1 MMYKITISL
10 FLLFSSLYGFTQN
23 VIHKIS
29 NTEAMIIAKSI
40 CYNEEFDYYICE
52 NVYTNPIV
60 NGIVRKGEYILVCVD
75 MLPLAGWNH
84 PCKYIYIQNLENA
97 QRNIYCQDAEEPPTD
112 NNSIILGNSRHP
124 TGNKEFKV
132 DFPKKKQPSL
142 VSSPQQ
148 RGNTFAVILNGGK
161 DPYKNNENY
170 WYDCSFLYTTLRNVY
185 NIPKNN
191 IKVIMSDGTD
201 PSLDLKLYGADSILV
216 SSPLDLDDDGKAD
229 IEYAATKDN
238 LRKVLSDLADEVTDN
253 DHLLF
258 FVVDHGGRDET
269 TLASYIC
276 LWGDNVRLYPQELAD
291 MLKDINVGYMTF
303 VLGQCYSGGFIK
315 DLQGDNRLI
324 MTACRENELSYCR
337 PVEPFDEFVYQ
348 LTSALAGCTPY
359 GESVDADYDKDGMVT
374 LLEAYR
380 YAEENDG
387 YNDGDFSFGG
397 VREHPQVSYLAGSN
411 AEDLSLSCVPSPVE
425 LAFADDTPRQSGVSW
440 DTEAIILGH
449 GTEVADW
456 TNTNSEFSEG
466 SSKKVSVKIRNRG
479 VKPYASGD
487 KSIALGWSAASY
499 NFADSAYNCAGGLF
513 GEKMLQETLLPGQGK
528 TISFEKEF
536 SSDEIQC
543 VKENGFGMNYCAKI
557 HSPDG
562 ENGEK
567 TCARKQVQ
575 SLSYGNGRKVKLE
588 NGSKELRRYAIHF
601 STKNEKGEDL
611 VEAAE
616 LSFRSSGISAGKRT
630 LLGMTEN
637 PYCSDAL
644 LIEEDKAEISG
655 ITMQSGEIHVTGLEC
670 SFFAGT
676 TVCDTTEY
684 AVDVTVADEGTGE
697 LVGAERFVARRLPRS
712 AINVTPE
719 RYIYN
724 GKQYLALTD
733 SSEPVSCRWFSP
745 DGSYIGDGL
754 SCALGEEPVLGEY
767 KLRAQSAEDGAV
779 VYKAF
784 SVAGDGLQ
792 KRVNLDKASSR
803 ITVTFRNPLQD
814 DVDVIVSTASSKGQT
829 TRLSKGQR
837 VYNVRYSSTGALN
850 GMLMVTFIVN
860 GVKTETYK
868 LQ

>member
-1 MMYKITISL
+1 MKTRLISVFVSL
-10 FLLFSSLYGFTQN
+10 FICCSYCLSQEQCP
-23 VIHKIS
+23 KIFPDMVRGILRKNMS
-29 NTEAMIIAKSI
+29 HNDSIGIAENT
-40 CYNEEFDYYICE
+40 Y
-52 NVYTNPIV
+52 
-60 NGIVRKGEYILVCVD
+60 
-75 MLPLAGWNH
+75 
-84 PCKYIYIQNLENA
+84 
-97 QRNIYCQDAEEPPTD
+97 
-112 NNSIILGNSRHP
+112 
-124 TGNKEFKV
+124 
-132 DFPKKKQPSL
+132 
-142 VSSPQQ
+142 
-148 RGNTFAVILNGGK
+148 AVIINSGK
-161 DPYKNNENY
+161 DLKSNREAY
-170 WYDCSFLYTTLRNVY
+170 WNDCSFFYTTLRNIY
-185 NIPKNN
+185 NVPQNN
-191 IKVIMSDGTD
+191 IHVVMSDGTD
-201 PSLDLKLYGADSILV
+201 PAPDLTLDNGEEL
-216 SSPLDLDDDGKAD
+216 SSPLDLDGDGTDD
-229 IEYAATKDN
+229 IQYAATKDN
-238 LRKVLSDLADEVTDN
+238 IKHVFTDLSQKLTDK
-253 DHLLF
+253 DQLLVF
-258 FVVDHGGRDET
+258 IVGHGGMD
-269 TLASYIC
+269 ADSYIC
-276 LWGDNVRLYPQELAD
+276 LWGDNDNLYPNELAD
-291 MLKDINVGYMTF
+291 YVKMVNAGYITF
-303 VLGQCYSGGFIK
+303 VLGQCYSGGFERYLK
-315 DLQGDNRLI
+315 DSNRIILS
-324 MTACRENELSYCR
+324 ACRENEKSWTR
-337 PVEPFDEFVYQ
+337 PDIAYDEFVS
-348 LTSALAGCTPY
+348 LFTSALAKVNVFDAT
-359 GESVDADYDKDGMVT
+359 VDADYDKDGMVT

-440 DTEAIILGH
+440 DTEAIILGQ
-449 GTEVADW
+449 GTDVADW

-499 NFADSAYNCAGGLF
+499 NFADSAYYCAGGLF
-513 GEKMLQETLLPGQGK
+513 GEEILLETLLPGQGK

-536 SSDEIQC
+536 SSDEIQR
-543 VKENGFGMNYCAKI
+543 VKENGSGMNYCAKI
-557 HSPDG
+557 HSTDG
-562 ENGEK
+562 KKGKK

-588 NGSKELRRYAIHF
+588 NGSKELRTYVIHF

-644 LIEEDKAEISG
+644 LIEKDKAEISG
-655 ITMQSGEIHVTGLEC
+655 ITMQSGEIHVTGLDC

-684 AVDVTVADEGTGE
+684 AVDVTVADERTGE

-792 KRVNLDKASSR
+792 KRVSLDKASSL
-803 ITVTFRNPLQD
+803 ITVTFRNPLHD
-814 DVDVIVSTASSKGQT
+814 DVDVIVSTASSKGQA
-829 TRLSKGQR
+829 TRLSKGHR